1 MKVEV
6 GLNTY
11 TVSEGHILMRSQHY
25 WFTCQNSND
34 IINTA
39 LRDASPARLFLDVH
53 EKFNKMQKSLLT
65 HAK

>member
-25 WFTCQNSND
+25 WFTCRNKND
-34 IINTA
+34 IIIVTIQY
-39 LRDASPARLFLDVH
+39 LHSY
-53 EKFNKMQKSLLT
+53 EQKSIPDQLR
-65 HAK
+65 

>member
-1 MKVEV
+1 MGLTAYIV
-6 GLNTY
+6 GKSY
-11 TVSEGHILMRSQHY
+11 ILMRRQHY

-39 LRDASPARLFLDVH
+39 LRDASPARLVLDVH
-53 EKFNKMQKSLLT
+53 EQFQKMQKSLLT